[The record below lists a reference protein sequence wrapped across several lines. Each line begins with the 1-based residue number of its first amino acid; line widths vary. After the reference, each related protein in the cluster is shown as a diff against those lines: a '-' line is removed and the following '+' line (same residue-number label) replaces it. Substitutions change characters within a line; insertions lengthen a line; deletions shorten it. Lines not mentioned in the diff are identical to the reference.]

1 MPSTMWLSGA
11 LPGGERGG
19 ELEGR
24 KEAVDL
30 REAIRLVLRF
40 LRHPEEGRRLGSRVP
55 VRFRI

>member
-40 LRHPEEGRRLGSRVP
+40 LRHPEEGRRL
-55 VRFRI
+55 